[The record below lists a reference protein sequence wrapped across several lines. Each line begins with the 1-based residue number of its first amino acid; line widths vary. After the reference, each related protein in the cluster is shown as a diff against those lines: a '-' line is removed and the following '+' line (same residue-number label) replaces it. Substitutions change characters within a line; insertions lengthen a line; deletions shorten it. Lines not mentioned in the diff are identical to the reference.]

1 MTQAS
6 ELSLLSHWQNFYMLI
21 GTAAATLT
29 GLMFVVTTL
38 IAGIDAHLSTLN
50 AAVSAFNTPTVVQ
63 FGAVLLLA
71 GILSA
76 PWQTFSSLGLLLGLI
91 SLGLVLYSIIVL
103 RRMRRVPHYQSTLED
118 WLWYM
123 GFPFLAHLLLMVAAF
138 VLRGNPAPALDL
150 VSAAMLVLLLT
161 GIRNAW
167 DMVTFLAVERAHSE
181 NQSQDSTQETQQV
194 EQSEK

>member
-1 MTQAS
+1 MIQGS
-6 ELSLLSHWQNFYMLI
+6 DLSLLSNWQNFYMLI

-38 IAGIDAHLSTLN
+38 IAGIDAHLATLN

-76 PWQTFSSLGLLLGLI
+76 PWQTFSSLSFLLGLVG
-91 SLGLVLYSIIVL
+91 LGLVLYSIVVL
-103 RRMRRVPHYQSTLED
+103 RRMRRVPHYQSTLQD

-123 GFPFLAHLLLMVAAF
+123 GFPFLAHFLLIVAAF
-138 VLRGNPAPALDL
+138 ELRGNPAPALFL
-150 VSAAMLVLLLT
+150 VSAAMIMLLLT

-167 DMVTFLAVERAHSE
+167 DNVTFLAVERAHSE
-181 NQSQDSTQETQQV
+181 NKSKE
-194 EQSEK
+194 

>member
-1 MTQAS
+1 MTQGA
-6 ELSLLSHWQNFYMLI
+6 ELSLLSNWQNFYMII

-38 IAGIDAHLSTLN
+38 IAGIDAHLQTLN

-76 PWQTFSSLGLLLGLI
+76 PWQTFSSLSLLLGLV
-91 SLGLVLYSIIVL
+91 SLGMVIYLLIVL
-103 RRMRRVPHYQSTLED
+103 QRMLRVPHYQSTFED
-118 WLWYM
+118 WTWY
-123 GFPFLAHLLLMVAAF
+123 LALPLLAQISLIVAAF
-138 VLRGNPAPALDL
+138 VLPGNPAPALYL
-150 VSAAMLVLLLT
+150 VGLAMILLLLV

-167 DMVTFLAVERAHSE
+167 DMVTFLAVERAHAE
-181 NQSQDSTQETQQV
+181 TKSTEQGQV
-194 EQSEK
+194 TRKK

>member
-1 MTQAS
+1 MMQGF
-6 ELSLLSHWQNFYMLI
+6 ELPFLRDWQNFYMLM

-76 PWQTFSSLGLLLGLI
+76 PWQTFSSLSLLLGL
-91 SLGLVLYSIIVL
+91 LGLGMVSYSIIVL
-103 RRMRRVPHYQSTLED
+103 RRMWRVPHYQSTLED

-123 GFPFLAHLLLMVAAF
+123 ALPLLAHVSLIVAAF
-138 VLRGNPAPALDL
+138 VLPANPAPALYIVGL
-150 VSAAMLVLLLT
+150 AMILLLLV

-167 DMVTFLAVERAHSE
+167 DMVTFLAVERAHAEDKSR
-181 NQSQDSTQETQQV
+181 Q
-194 EQSEK
+194 

>member
-1 MTQAS
+1 MI
-6 ELSLLSHWQNFYMLI
+6 M

-38 IAGIDAHLSTLN
+38 IAGIDARLSILT

-63 FGAVLLLA
+63 FGAVLVLA

-76 PWQTFSSLGLLLGLI
+76 PWQTFASLSILL
-91 SLGLVLYSIIVL
+91 SLVGFGMVFYLMIVL

-118 WLWYM
+118 WLWYLI
-123 GFPFLAHLLLMVAAF
+123 FPLLANVSLILAASLLSK
-138 VLRGNPAPALDL
+138 NPSSALY
-150 VSAAMLVLLLT
+150 VVGASMIVLLLT

-167 DMVTFLAVERAHSE
+167 DNVTFLAVERAHSE
-181 NQSQDSTQETQQV
+181 NKDSE
-194 EQSEK
+194 